1 MSGELRYAAEWLA
14 DVRAEWGKT
23 WSVWVPALWL
33 LAGVLISLVT
43 STALANDFVH
53 GISVGELP
61 RTARMPVVDAFGPS
75 VSFAQVAVAGF
86 AIHLVTPEY
95 ASGSVAS
102 TLIAQP
108 RRWVVVTAKG
118 FVAGVIGFALGA
130 LTGPIAGW
138 ADSWVLGSAQG
149 EPLSFG
155 VAGLGMGIVFASA
168 AAIGIALSFVLRSA
182 VGALSAGFVLL
193 VVTLA
198 APTSLGRWLPGQA
211 GVAVVQDLAAGQF
224 PWEGLTVLAVWM
236 LVLGVAS
243 CWLVAHRDA

>member
-1 MSGELRYAAEWLA
+1 MSGELRYAGQWLA

-33 LAGVLISLVT
+33 LASVLISLVT
-43 STALANDFVH
+43 STTLANDFVH
-53 GISVGELP
+53 GISLGDLP
-61 RTARMPVVDAFGPS
+61 RTARMPGVDAFRPS

-95 ASGSVAS
+95 ASGSISS
-102 TLIAQP
+102 TFVAQP

-118 FVAGVIGFALGA
+118 FIAGVIGFALGA

-149 EPLSFG
+149 EPLSVA
-155 VAGLGMGIVFASA
+155 VAGLGMGLVFGSA
-168 AAIGIALSFVLRSA
+168 AVIGIALSFVLRSA

-211 GVAVVQDLAAGQF
+211 GVAVVGDLAAGRF
-224 PWEGLTVLAVWM
+224 PWEGVTVLAVWM
-236 LVLGVAS
+236 LLLGVVS
-243 CWLVAHRDA
+243 CWLVARRDA